1 MNCNLKECCYVSL
14 RIAFIAPILCQFIHY
29 FCSNRPNEQY
39 QRATNGLSPKCRPK
53 FTMCFRNTSQDSTVS
68 FGFVANPSAV
78 RQTRHDCSAN
88 EMAETICTAK
98 GRGAVKPNSIQPY
111 YTVTFFFKSRERSH
125 RQPNPSRRH
134 TASQRRTPQ
143 DLNVR
148 YTAERTSP
156 VTRSNQW
163 PVSRHII
170 MSPAAHCSRGG
181 AS

>member
-1 MNCNLKECCYVSL
+1 MFHFVLLSL
-14 RIAFIAPILCQFIHY
+14 RLSYVRLHTISIQTDPKSNIKGPQMVILPNADRNLQFVLEKVTRLSLSRKFW
-29 FCSNRPNEQY
+29 FCSKPICCQ
-39 QRATNGLSPKCRPK
+39 TNTLWLLGQSNGRDNLIYTALLKAGG
-53 FTMCFRNTSQDSTVS
+53 V
-68 FGFVANPSAV
+68 V
-78 RQTRHDCSAN
+78 R
-88 EMAETICTAK
+88 
-98 GRGAVKPNSIQPY
+98 PNSIEPY
-111 YTVTFFFKSRERSH
+111 CAVTFFFKSRDRSH

-134 TASQRRTPQ
+134 PASQRRTPE

-156 VTRSNQW
+156 VTHSNQW